1 MVVGEQTLLSSV
13 VLPET
18 YPGSVLLEAFVG
30 AVTLADVADFV
41 RNGADEGVDV
51 GVVGEGE
58 SSGEHRYANPM
69 LPHVTL
75 VGLGRTRSSNITSS
89 ESCTSGSSQ

>member
-30 AVTLADVADFV
+30 AVILADVADFV
-41 RNGADEGVDV
+41 RNRADEGVDV
-51 GVVGEGE
+51 GVVGG
-58 SSGEHRYANPM
+58 
-69 LPHVTL
+69 
-75 VGLGRTRSSNITSS
+75 IF
-89 ESCTSGSSQ
+89 

>member
-1 MVVGEQTLLSSV
+1 MG
-13 VLPET
+13 
-18 YPGSVLLEAFVG
+18 
-30 AVTLADVADFV
+30 VTLADVADFV
-41 RNGADEGVDV
+41 RNGADESVDV
-51 GVVGEGE
+51 DVVGEGE

-75 VGLGRTRSSNITSS
+75 VGLVRTRSSNTTSS

>member
-41 RNGADEGVDV
+41 RNRADEGVDV
-51 GVVGEGE
+51 GVVRGNLLV
-58 SSGEHRYANPM
+58 SIA
-69 LPHVTL
+69 TL
-75 VGLGRTRSSNITSS
+75 TPCCPT
-89 ESCTSGSSQ
+89 